1 MRDRLAV
8 ILVDGSNA
16 YATAKAL
23 NFFIDY
29 KALLE
34 GCEENVCPVLKAFHF
49 TALMPANPQ
58 IPDPVRKMVDYLSYN
73 DWTTITKPV
82 SEWTGEDGIRKIK
95 GNMDIEIATIA
106 FEMSTC
112 GQGVTD
118 IILFSGDGDFTFM
131 VESLQRRYGMRV
143 TVVSSIETRPPMC
156 ADNLRR
162 QCDEFIEMKELIKD
176 IQRKRESR

>member
-1 MRDRLAV
+1 MRQRLAV

-16 YATAKAL
+16 FATAREL
-23 NFFIDY
+23 GFHIDY

-34 GCEENVCPVLKAFHF
+34 AYEKEVCPVLKAFHF
-49 TALMPANPQ
+49 TALMPPS
-58 IPDPVRKMVDYLSYN
+58 PDDPVRKMVDYLSYN

-82 SEWTGEDGIRKIK
+82 SEWTDANGNKRIK

-106 FEMSTC
+106 FEMATA

-118 IILFSGDGDFTFM
+118 IVLFSGDGDFTFM
-131 VESLQRRYGMRV
+131 VESLQRRYGLRV
-143 TVVSSIETRPPMC
+143 TVVSSIETSPSMC

-162 QCDEFIEMKELIKD
+162 QCDEFLEMKELIKD
-176 IQRKRESR
+176 IQRVRRAR